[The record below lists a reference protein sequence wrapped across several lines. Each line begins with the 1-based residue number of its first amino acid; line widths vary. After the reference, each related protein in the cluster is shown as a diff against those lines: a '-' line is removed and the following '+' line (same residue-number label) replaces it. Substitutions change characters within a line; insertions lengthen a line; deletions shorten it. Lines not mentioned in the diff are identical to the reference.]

1 MVLIY
6 VCEGPS
12 LANTLRDVAIR
23 SRHSAMS
30 IHPWRTPAGMQ
41 SSTFFHPHSQI
52 ERLAA
57 TCPDNGHNLQ
67 VLPYYQMNRSAQ
79 VTRDA

>member
-1 MVLIY
+1 MALIY

-12 LANTLRDVAIR
+12 LAIALRDVAIR

-30 IHPWRTPAGMQ
+30 IHPWRTSAGMQ
-41 SSTFFHPHSQI
+41 SLIFFHPHSQI

-57 TCPDNGHNLQ
+57 ARTMAIACKSCHII
-67 VLPYYQMNRSAQ
+67 R
-79 VTRDA
+79 